1 MRLDRLT
8 QRSQEAMQAAQEIA
22 RDRSHTQ
29 LEPEHLLLALLEQ
42 EESLVV
48 TLINKSGADASQIR
62 QLEIEREAVIQEKD
76 EKQRLEPIEKQLAEN
91 PLAIDILEHKF
102 QAGDVV
108 LVDRE
113 DDHLVFTKKVGAVA
127 AA

>member
-1 MRLDRLT
+1 M
-8 QRSQEAMQAAQEIA
+8 
-22 RDRSHTQ
+22 
-29 LEPEHLLLALLEQ
+29 EQ

-62 QLEIEREAVIQEKD
+62 QLEIEREAVKQKKNA
-76 EKQRLEPIEKQLAEN
+76 KQRLEPIEKQLVEN

-102 QAGDVV
+102 QGCDVV

-113 DDHLVFTKKVGAVA
+113 DDHLAFTNKSALWWRPDEIDMSGAHFVPCTRRSDEL
-127 AA
+127 

>member
-1 MRLDRLT
+1 MRNNASNRL
-8 QRSQEAMQAAQEIA
+8 
-22 RDRSHTQ
+22 
-29 LEPEHLLLALLEQ
+29 
-42 EESLVV
+42 
-48 TLINKSGADASQIR
+48 KSNWS
-62 QLEIEREAVIQEKD
+62 KT
-76 EKQRLEPIEKQLAEN
+76 
-91 PLAIDILEHKF
+91 PLAIDILEHEF

>member
-1 MRLDRLT
+1 M
-8 QRSQEAMQAAQEIA
+8 
-22 RDRSHTQ
+22 
-29 LEPEHLLLALLEQ
+29 EQ

-62 QLEIEREAVIQEKD
+62 QLEIEREAVKQEKNA
-76 EKQRLEPIEKQLAEN
+76 KQRLEPIEKQLVEN

-113 DDHLVFTKKVGAVA
+113 DDHLAFTKKVGAVA